1 MRNLTEIGFF
11 RMNVYITA
19 HEPLVAALVDALVNS
34 KCHLMKFI
42 VSKCHS
48 GMTGCAGKG
57 LQEVF

>member
-11 RMNVYITA
+11 RMNVSITA
-19 HEPLVAALVDALVNS
+19 HEPLVDALVNS